1 MKNVKFFLMSW
12 LCIHV
17 CLFFPLQS
25 QAEEQIEPDQK
36 INEVNVQEEN
46 KESQEPPE
54 QVETKQDEEK
64 QKEEKQKEEKQ
75 KEAEQQE
82 VANKQLSERK
92 IETEQGIITINK
104 PELKVGEEVRIAV
117 EPNGKNIQSMK
128 GILQL
133 QKTGEQY
140 AQERMLSFEYDEET
154 KSWVANYKAGDFDL
168 QGDWNLQLVQSYK
181 ENEKEELVKNEV
193 KVPLI
198 RIKNE
203 TPTIDKELPK
213 LQKVTIDEVKENLV
227 ERKQGDSI
235 HLRVKASDIESVVK
249 EVRVT
254 LKGKE
259 NKELSFLLDYN
270 KHDMDWQKVFEITEA
285 LPAGPYELLVEII
298 DAAGNKLVE
307 ESEYTIS
314 VLVPKNEDD
323 KKIEEKEKEE
333 KLDNKLENE
342 LEDKKENELE
352 DKKENEKQ
360 EDSKVKNPLP
370 EENLPVVQIPK
381 QDEIVNKFIKEP
393 LKEKEEFTYV
403 IKEPFEDNKEVH
415 KGKDQKEKNNKQVA
429 SKKKE
434 QKEEP
439 KDKKEEK
446 GEQGVQASDVFTIM
460 SGLFVLF
467 LVLKSNKEWG

>member
-1 MKNVKFFLMSW
+1 MSW
-12 LCIHV
+12 LSIHV

-25 QAEEQIEPDQK
+25 QAEEQIESDQK

-46 KESQEPPE
+46 KESQESSE

-64 QKEEKQKEEKQ
+64 QKE
-75 KEAEQQE
+75 AEQQE
-82 VANKQLSERK
+82 VVNKQLSERK
-92 IETEQGIITINK
+92 IETEQGIITVNK

-133 QKTGEQY
+133 QKNGEQY

-181 ENEKEELVKNEV
+181 ENEKEELIKNEV

-235 HLRVKASDIESVVK
+235 HIRVKASDIESVVK

-314 VLVPKNEDD
+314 VLAPKNEDD
-323 KKIEEKEKEE
+323 KKIEEKED
-333 KLDNKLENE
+333 KLDNKL
-342 LEDKKENELE
+342 ENELE

-360 EDSKVKNPLP
+360 EDSKVKNPVP

-381 QDEIVNKFIKEP
+381 RDEKVNKFIKEP

-415 KGKDQKEKNNKQVA
+415 KAKDQKEKNNKQVA

>member
-25 QAEEQIEPDQK
+25 QAEEQIESDQK

-46 KESQEPPE
+46 KESQKSSE
-54 QVETKQDEEK
+54 QVETKQDEEKQKEEKQKEEK

-92 IETEQGIITINK
+92 IETEQGIITVNK
-104 PELKVGEEVRIAV
+104 LELKVGEEVRIAV

-133 QKTGEQY
+133 QKNGEQY

-181 ENEKEELVKNEV
+181 ENEKEELIKNEV

-235 HLRVKASDIESVVK
+235 HIRVKASDIESVVK

-314 VLVPKNEDD
+314 VLAPKNEDD
-323 KKIEEKEKEE
+323 KKIEEKED
-333 KLDNKLENE
+333 KLDNKLES
-342 LEDKKENELE
+342 ELE

-360 EDSKVKNPLP
+360 EDSKVKNPVP

-381 QDEIVNKFIKEP
+381 RDENVNKFIKEP

-415 KGKDQKEKNNKQVA
+415 KAKDQKEKNNKQVA

-434 QKEEP
+434 Q
-439 KDKKEEK
+439 KEEK

>member
-12 LCIHV
+12 LSIHV

-25 QAEEQIEPDQK
+25 QAEEQIESDQK

-46 KESQEPPE
+46 KESQESSE

-64 QKEEKQKEEKQ
+64 QKE
-75 KEAEQQE
+75 AEQQE
-82 VANKQLSERK
+82 VVNKQLSERK
-92 IETEQGIITINK
+92 IETEQGIITVNK

-133 QKTGEQY
+133 QKNGEQY

-181 ENEKEELVKNEV
+181 ENEKEELIKNEV

-235 HLRVKASDIESVVK
+235 HIRVKASDIESVVK

-314 VLVPKNEDD
+314 VLAPKNEDD
-323 KKIEEKEKEE
+323 KKIEEKEDKLD
-333 KLDNKLENE
+333 KLDNKL
-342 LEDKKENELE
+342 ENELE

-360 EDSKVKNPLP
+360 EDSKVKNPVP

-381 QDEIVNKFIKEP
+381 RDEKVNKFIKEP

-415 KGKDQKEKNNKQVA
+415 KAKDQKEKNNKQVA

>member
-1 MKNVKFFLMSW
+1 MKNVKFFLMSG

-64 QKEEKQKEEKQ
+64 PKET
-75 KEAEQQE
+75 EQQE
-82 VANKQLSERK
+82 VANKQLSEKK
-92 IETEQGIITINK
+92 IETEQGIITVNK

-133 QKTGEQY
+133 QKNGEQY

-181 ENEKEELVKNEV
+181 ENEKEELIKNEV

-235 HLRVKASDIESVVK
+235 HIRVKASDIESVVK

-314 VLVPKNEDD
+314 VLAPKNEDD
-323 KKIEEKEKEE
+323 KKIEEKEE

-415 KGKDQKEKNNKQVA
+415 KAKDRKEKNNKQVA

>member
-25 QAEEQIEPDQK
+25 QAEEQIESDQK

-46 KESQEPPE
+46 KESQESSE

-64 QKEEKQKEEKQ
+64 QKE
-75 KEAEQQE
+75 AEQQE
-82 VANKQLSERK
+82 VVNKQLSERK
-92 IETEQGIITINK
+92 IETEQGIITVNK

-133 QKTGEQY
+133 QKNGEQY

-181 ENEKEELVKNEV
+181 ENEKEKEELIKNEV

-235 HLRVKASDIESVVK
+235 HIRVKASDIESVVK

-285 LPAGPYELLVEII
+285 LTAGPYELLVEII

-314 VLVPKNEDD
+314 VLAPKNEDD
-323 KKIEEKEKEE
+323 KKIEEKED
-333 KLDNKLENE
+333 KLDNKL
-342 LEDKKENELE
+342 ENELE

-360 EDSKVKNPLP
+360 EDSKVKNPIP

-381 QDEIVNKFIKEP
+381 RDEKVNKFIKEP

-403 IKEPFEDNKEVH
+403 IKESFEDNKEVH
-415 KGKDQKEKNNKQVA
+415 KAKDQKEKNNKQVA

>member
-25 QAEEQIEPDQK
+25 QAEEQIESDQK

-46 KESQEPPE
+46 KESQESSE
-54 QVETKQDEEK
+54 QVETKQD
-64 QKEEKQKEEKQ
+64 EEKQ

-82 VANKQLSERK
+82 VANKQLNERK
-92 IETEQGIITINK
+92 IETEQGIITVNK

-133 QKTGEQY
+133 QKNGEQY
-140 AQERMLSFEYDEET
+140 AQERILSFEYDEET
-154 KSWVANYKAGDFDL
+154 KSWVANYKAGNFDL

-181 ENEKEELVKNEV
+181 ENEKEEIVKNEV

-213 LQKVTIDEVKENLV
+213 LQKVIIDEVKENLV

-235 HLRVKASDIESVVK
+235 HIRVKASDIESVVK

-314 VLVPKNEDD
+314 VLAPKNEDD
-323 KKIEEKEKEE
+323 KKIEE

-342 LEDKKENELE
+342 LEDKKENE
-352 DKKENEKQ
+352 KQ
-360 EDSKVKNPLP
+360 EDLKVKNPLL
-370 EENLPVVQIPK
+370 EEKLPVVQIPK
-381 QDEIVNKFIKEP
+381 QDEKVNKFIKEP
-393 LKEKEEFTYV
+393 LKEKFTYV

-415 KGKDQKEKNNKQVA
+415 KAKDQKEKNNKQVV

-434 QKEEP
+434 QKEET
-439 KDKKEEK
+439 KDKEEEK

>member
-25 QAEEQIEPDQK
+25 QAEEQIESDQK

-46 KESQEPPE
+46 KESQESSE

-64 QKEEKQKEEKQ
+64 QKEAEQQEV
-75 KEAEQQE
+75 EQQE
-82 VANKQLSERK
+82 VANKQLNERK
-92 IETEQGIITINK
+92 IETEQGIITVNK
-104 PELKVGEEVRIAV
+104 PELKVGEEMRIAV

-133 QKTGEQY
+133 QKNGEQY
-140 AQERMLSFEYDEET
+140 AQERILSFEYDEET

-181 ENEKEELVKNEV
+181 ENEKEEIVKNEV

-235 HLRVKASDIESVVK
+235 HIRVKASDIESVVK

-314 VLVPKNEDD
+314 VLAPKNEDD

-342 LEDKKENELE
+342 LEDKKENE
-352 DKKENEKQ
+352 KQ
-360 EDSKVKNPLP
+360 EDLKIKNPLL
-370 EENLPVVQIPK
+370 EEKLPVVQIPK
-381 QDEIVNKFIKEP
+381 QDEKVNKFIKEP

-415 KGKDQKEKNNKQVA
+415 KAKDQKENNNKQVV

-434 QKEEP
+434 QKEET
-439 KDKKEEK
+439 KDKEEEK

>member
-25 QAEEQIEPDQK
+25 QAEEQIESDQK

-46 KESQEPPE
+46 KESQESSE

-64 QKEEKQKEEKQ
+64 QKEAEQQEV
-75 KEAEQQE
+75 EQQE
-82 VANKQLSERK
+82 VANKQLNERK
-92 IETEQGIITINK
+92 IETEQGIITVNK

-133 QKTGEQY
+133 QKNGEQY
-140 AQERMLSFEYDEET
+140 AQERILSFEYDEET
-154 KSWVANYKAGDFDL
+154 KSWVANYKAGNFDL

-181 ENEKEELVKNEV
+181 ENEKEEIVKNEV

-235 HLRVKASDIESVVK
+235 HIRVKASDIESVVK

-270 KHDMDWQKVFEITEA
+270 KHDMDWEKVFEITEA

-314 VLVPKNEDD
+314 VLAPKNEDD

-342 LEDKKENELE
+342 LEDKKENE
-352 DKKENEKQ
+352 KQ
-360 EDSKVKNPLP
+360 EDLKIKNPLL
-370 EENLPVVQIPK
+370 EEKLPVVQIPK
-381 QDEIVNKFIKEP
+381 QDEKVNKFIKEP
-393 LKEKEEFTYV
+393 LKEKKEFTYV

-415 KGKDQKEKNNKQVA
+415 KAKDQKEKSNKQVV

-434 QKEEP
+434 QKEET
-439 KDKKEEK
+439 KDKEEEK

>member
-46 KESQEPPE
+46 KESQESSE

-64 QKEEKQKEEKQ
+64 QKE
-75 KEAEQQE
+75 AEQE
-82 VANKQLSERK
+82 VVVNKQLNERK
-92 IETEQGIITINK
+92 IETEQGIITVNK
-104 PELKVGEEVRIAV
+104 PELKVGEEMRIAV

-133 QKTGEQY
+133 QKNGEQY
-140 AQERMLSFEYDEET
+140 AQERILSFEYDEET

-181 ENEKEELVKNEV
+181 ENEKEELIKNEV

-203 TPTIDKELPK
+203 TPTIDKEVPK

-235 HLRVKASDIESVVK
+235 HIRVKASDIESVVK

-314 VLVPKNEDD
+314 VLAPKNEDD
-323 KKIEEKEKEE
+323 KKIEEKEKED

-342 LEDKKENELE
+342 LEDKKENE
-352 DKKENEKQ
+352 KQ
-360 EDSKVKNPLP
+360 EDLKIKNPLP
-370 EENLPVVQIPK
+370 EEKLPVVQIPK
-381 QDEIVNKFIKEP
+381 QDEKVNKFIKEP

-403 IKEPFEDNKEVH
+403 IKEPFEDNKEIH
-415 KGKDQKEKNNKQVA
+415 KAKDQKEKNNKQVV

-434 QKEEP
+434 QKEET
-439 KDKKEEK
+439 KDKEEEK

>member
-64 QKEEKQKEEKQ
+64 QKE
-75 KEAEQQE
+75 AEQQE

-92 IETEQGIITINK
+92 IETEQGIITVNK

-133 QKTGEQY
+133 QKNGEQY

-181 ENEKEELVKNEV
+181 ENEKEELIKNEV

-235 HLRVKASDIESVVK
+235 QIRVKASDIESVVK

-314 VLVPKNEDD
+314 VLAPKNEDD
-323 KKIEEKEKEE
+323 KKIEEKEKEKEE
-333 KLDNKLENE
+333 KLDNKL
-342 LEDKKENELE
+342 ENELE

-415 KGKDQKEKNNKQVA
+415 KAKDQKEKNNKQVV

>member
-25 QAEEQIEPDQK
+25 QAEEQIESDQK

-46 KESQEPPE
+46 KESQESSE

-64 QKEEKQKEEKQ
+64 QKE
-75 KEAEQQE
+75 AEQQE
-82 VANKQLSERK
+82 VVNKQLNERK
-92 IETEQGIITINK
+92 IETEQGIITVNK
-104 PELKVGEEVRIAV
+104 PELRVGEEVRIAV
-117 EPNGKNIQSMK
+117 EPNGKNIESMK

-133 QKTGEQY
+133 QKNGEQY
-140 AQERMLSFEYDEET
+140 AQERILSFEYDEET
-154 KSWVANYKAGDFDL
+154 KSWVANYKAEDFDL

-181 ENEKEELVKNEV
+181 ENEKEEIVKNEV

-235 HLRVKASDIESVVK
+235 HIRVKASDIESVVK

-270 KHDMDWQKVFEITEA
+270 KHDMDWEKVFEITEA
-285 LPAGPYELLVEII
+285 LPTGPYELLVEII

-314 VLVPKNEDD
+314 VLAPKNEDD

-342 LEDKKENELE
+342 LEDKKENE
-352 DKKENEKQ
+352 KQ
-360 EDSKVKNPLP
+360 EDLKIKNPLL
-370 EENLPVVQIPK
+370 EEKLPVVQIPK
-381 QDEIVNKFIKEP
+381 QDEKVNKFIKEP

-415 KGKDQKEKNNKQVA
+415 KAKDQKEKSNKQVV

>member
-17 CLFFPLQS
+17 CLFFSLQS
-25 QAEEQIEPDQK
+25 QAEEQIESDQK

-46 KESQEPPE
+46 KESQESSE

-64 QKEEKQKEEKQ
+64 QKE
-75 KEAEQQE
+75 AEQQE
-82 VANKQLSERK
+82 VVNKQLNERK
-92 IETEQGIITINK
+92 IETEQGIITVNK
-104 PELKVGEEVRIAV
+104 PELRVGEEVRIAV
-117 EPNGKNIQSMK
+117 EPNGKNIESMK

-133 QKTGEQY
+133 QKNGEQY
-140 AQERMLSFEYDEET
+140 AQERILSFEYDEET
-154 KSWVANYKAGDFDL
+154 KSWVANYKAGNFDL

-181 ENEKEELVKNEV
+181 ENEKEEIVKNEV

-235 HLRVKASDIESVVK
+235 HIRVKASDIESVVK

-314 VLVPKNEDD
+314 VLAPKNEDD
-323 KKIEEKEKEE
+323 KKIEEKEKEKEKEE

-342 LEDKKENELE
+342 LEDKKENE
-352 DKKENEKQ
+352 KQ
-360 EDSKVKNPLP
+360 EDLKIKNPLL
-370 EENLPVVQIPK
+370 EEKLPVVQIPK
-381 QDEIVNKFIKEP
+381 QDEKVNKFIKEP

-403 IKEPFEDNKEVH
+403 IKEPFEDNKEIH
-415 KGKDQKEKNNKQVA
+415 KAKDQKEKNNKQVV

-434 QKEEP
+434 QKEET
-439 KDKKEEK
+439 KDKEEEK

>member
-12 LCIHV
+12 LSIHV

-25 QAEEQIEPDQK
+25 QAEEQIESDQK

-46 KESQEPPE
+46 KESQESSE

-64 QKEEKQKEEKQ
+64 QKE
-75 KEAEQQE
+75 AEQQE
-82 VANKQLSERK
+82 VVNKQLSERK
-92 IETEQGIITINK
+92 IETEQGIITVNK

-133 QKTGEQY
+133 QKNGEQY

-181 ENEKEELVKNEV
+181 ENEKEELIKNEV

-235 HLRVKASDIESVVK
+235 HIRVKASDIESVVK

-314 VLVPKNEDD
+314 VLAPKNEDD
-323 KKIEEKEKEE
+323 KKIEEKED
-333 KLDNKLENE
+333 KLDNKL
-342 LEDKKENELE
+342 ENELE

-360 EDSKVKNPLP
+360 EDSKVKNPVP

-381 QDEIVNKFIKEP
+381 RDEKVNKFIKEP

-415 KGKDQKEKNNKQVA
+415 KAKDQKEKNNKQVA

>member
-25 QAEEQIEPDQK
+25 QAEEQIESDQK

-46 KESQEPPE
+46 KESQESSE
-54 QVETKQDEEK
+54 QVETKQD
-64 QKEEKQKEEKQ
+64 EEKQ

-82 VANKQLSERK
+82 VANKQLNERK
-92 IETEQGIITINK
+92 IETEQGIITVNK

-133 QKTGEQY
+133 QKNGEQY
-140 AQERMLSFEYDEET
+140 AQERILSFEYDEET
-154 KSWVANYKAGDFDL
+154 KSWVANYKAGNFDL

-181 ENEKEELVKNEV
+181 ENEKEEIVKNEV

-235 HLRVKASDIESVVK
+235 HIRVKASDIESVVK

-259 NKELSFLLDYN
+259 NNELSFLLDYN

-285 LPAGPYELLVEII
+285 LPAGPYELLVEIK

-314 VLVPKNEDD
+314 VLAPKNEDD
-323 KKIEEKEKEE
+323 KKIEEKEKEKEE

-342 LEDKKENELE
+342 LEDKKENE
-352 DKKENEKQ
+352 KQ
-360 EDSKVKNPLP
+360 EDLKIKNPLL
-370 EENLPVVQIPK
+370 EEKLPVVQIPK
-381 QDEIVNKFIKEP
+381 QDEKVNKFIKEP

-403 IKEPFEDNKEVH
+403 IKEPFEDNKEIH
-415 KGKDQKEKNNKQVA
+415 KAKDQKEKNNKQVV

-434 QKEEP
+434 QKEET
-439 KDKKEEK
+439 KDKEEEK

>member
-1 MKNVKFFLMSW
+1 MSW

-25 QAEEQIEPDQK
+25 QAEEQIESDQK

-46 KESQEPPE
+46 KESQESSE

-64 QKEEKQKEEKQ
+64 QKEAEQQEV
-75 KEAEQQE
+75 EQQE
-82 VANKQLSERK
+82 VANKQLNERK
-92 IETEQGIITINK
+92 IETEQGIITVNK

-133 QKTGEQY
+133 QKNGEQY
-140 AQERMLSFEYDEET
+140 AQERILSFEYDEET
-154 KSWVANYKAGDFDL
+154 KSWVANYKAGNFDL

-181 ENEKEELVKNEV
+181 ENEKEEIVKNEV

-235 HLRVKASDIESVVK
+235 HIRVKASDIESVVK

-314 VLVPKNEDD
+314 VLAPKNEDD

-342 LEDKKENELE
+342 LEDKKENE
-352 DKKENEKQ
+352 KQ
-360 EDSKVKNPLP
+360 EDLKIKNPLL
-370 EENLPVVQIPK
+370 EEKLPVVQIPK
-381 QDEIVNKFIKEP
+381 QDEKVNKFIKEP
-393 LKEKEEFTYV
+393 LKEKEKFTYV

-415 KGKDQKEKNNKQVA
+415 KAKDQKEKNNKQVV

-434 QKEEP
+434 QKEET
-439 KDKKEEK
+439 KDKEEEK

>member
-25 QAEEQIEPDQK
+25 QAEEQIESDQK

-46 KESQEPPE
+46 KESQESSE

-64 QKEEKQKEEKQ
+64 QKE
-75 KEAEQQE
+75 AEQQE
-82 VANKQLSERK
+82 VVNKQLNERK
-92 IETEQGIITINK
+92 IETEQGIITVNK

-117 EPNGKNIQSMK
+117 EPNGKNIESMK

-133 QKTGEQY
+133 QKNGEQY
-140 AQERMLSFEYDEET
+140 AQERILSFEYDEET
-154 KSWVANYKAGDFDL
+154 KSWVANYKAEDFDL

-181 ENEKEELVKNEV
+181 ENEKEEIVKNEV

-203 TPTIDKELPK
+203 TPAIDKELPK
-213 LQKVTIDEVKENLV
+213 LQKVTIDEVKEDLV

-235 HLRVKASDIESVVK
+235 HIRVKASDIESVVK

-270 KHDMDWQKVFEITEA
+270 KHDMDWEKVFEITEA

-314 VLVPKNEDD
+314 VLAPKNEDD
-323 KKIEEKEKEE
+323 KKIEEKEKEKEKEKEE

-342 LEDKKENELE
+342 LEDKKENE
-352 DKKENEKQ
+352 KQ
-360 EDSKVKNPLP
+360 EDLKIKNPLL
-370 EENLPVVQIPK
+370 EEKLPVVQIPK
-381 QDEIVNKFIKEP
+381 QDEKVNKFIKEP

-415 KGKDQKEKNNKQVA
+415 KAKDQKEKSNKQVDV

-434 QKEEP
+434 QKEET
-439 KDKKEEK
+439 KDKEEEK

>member
-25 QAEEQIEPDQK
+25 QAEEQIESDQK

-46 KESQEPPE
+46 KESQESSE
-54 QVETKQDEEK
+54 QVETKQD
-64 QKEEKQKEEKQ
+64 EEKQ

-82 VANKQLSERK
+82 VANKQLNERK
-92 IETEQGIITINK
+92 IETEQGIITVNK

-133 QKTGEQY
+133 QKNGEQY
-140 AQERMLSFEYDEET
+140 AQERILSFEYDEET
-154 KSWVANYKAGDFDL
+154 KSWVANYKAGNFDL

-181 ENEKEELVKNEV
+181 ENEKEEIVKNEV

-235 HLRVKASDIESVVK
+235 HIRVKASDIESVVK

-314 VLVPKNEDD
+314 VLAPKNEDD

-342 LEDKKENELE
+342 LEDKKENE
-352 DKKENEKQ
+352 KQ
-360 EDSKVKNPLP
+360 EDLKVKNPLL
-370 EENLPVVQIPK
+370 EEKLPVVQIPK
-381 QDEIVNKFIKEP
+381 QDEKVNKFIKEP
-393 LKEKEEFTYV
+393 LKEKFTYV

-415 KGKDQKEKNNKQVA
+415 KAKDQKEKNNKQVV

-434 QKEEP
+434 QKEET
-439 KDKKEEK
+439 KDKEEEK

>member
-25 QAEEQIEPDQK
+25 QAEEQIESDQK

-46 KESQEPPE
+46 KESQESSE
-54 QVETKQDEEK
+54 QVETKQD
-64 QKEEKQKEEKQ
+64 EEKQ

-82 VANKQLSERK
+82 VANKQLNERK
-92 IETEQGIITINK
+92 IETEQGIITVNK

-133 QKTGEQY
+133 QKNGEQY
-140 AQERMLSFEYDEET
+140 AQERILSFEYDEET
-154 KSWVANYKAGDFDL
+154 KSWVANYKAGNFDL

-181 ENEKEELVKNEV
+181 ENEKEEIVKNEV

-235 HLRVKASDIESVVK
+235 HIRVKASDIESVVK

-314 VLVPKNEDD
+314 VLAPKNEDD
-323 KKIEEKEKEE
+323 KKIEEKEKEKEKEKEE

-342 LEDKKENELE
+342 LEDKKENE
-352 DKKENEKQ
+352 KQ
-360 EDSKVKNPLP
+360 EDLKIKNPLL
-370 EENLPVVQIPK
+370 EEKLPVVQIPK
-381 QDEIVNKFIKEP
+381 QDEKVNKFIKEP
-393 LKEKEEFTYV
+393 LKEKEKFTYV

-415 KGKDQKEKNNKQVA
+415 KAKDQKEKNNKQVV

-434 QKEEP
+434 QKEET
-439 KDKKEEK
+439 KDKEEEK